1 MNKEEIKRTL
11 KIIKYA
17 EEQEWKNLYRYII
30 DLQNQAEKLTQ
41 ENNDL
46 EERVIHQDNVINHLE
61 TWIKKQIEECNN
73 YSKYIE
79 KKVSELKARSSGKTY
94 IANEIM
100 KNEVAK
106 KVIQEFLDKL
116 NELRGKNE

>member
-1 MNKEEIKRTL
+1 MNKEDSILTARDYVEICKENEYLLTVH
-11 KIIKYA
+11 K
-17 EEQEWKNLYRYII
+17 
-30 DLQNQAEKLTQ
+30 DLRNQVEKLTQ

-46 EERVIHQDNVINHLE
+46 EERVIHQDNLINHLE

-116 NELRGKNE
+116 NELRSKE